1 MTAAEN
7 RFAGKGKRVWVAI
20 DELQLLLGADRRSTE
35 IC

>member
-1 MTAAEN
+1 MTAVEN

-20 DELQLLLGADRRSTE
+20 DELQSLLGADRRSTE

>member
-1 MTAAEN
+1 MTAVEN
-7 RFAGKGKRVWVAI
+7 RFAGKGKRVWVVI